1 MQLDTIENVSVV
13 EQLQSTF
20 ATHTRTHAE
29 HLAKD
34 YIIKNPK
41 EVAEFI
47 GENLFL
53 LELLEQIPEQIRK
66 IFGDE
71 QDLKL
76 EFFFDPEDQ
85 NYHRLSIGVPTKSE
99 LKKSS
104 SLLQE
109 FDENWWFKNERKS
122 LSKILIDLEFT
133 K

>member
-41 EVAEFI
+41 DVAEFI

-53 LELLEQIPEQIRK
+53 LELLEEIPEQIRK
-66 IFGDE
+66 IFGDV
-71 QDLKL
+71 QSLKL

-85 NYHRLSIGVPTKSE
+85 NYHRLSVGIPTKSE
-99 LKKSS
+99 LEKSS
-104 SLLQE
+104 SLLKE

-122 LSKILIDLEFT
+122 LSKILIDLEFI